1 MKRTIVLLAVTL
13 LLVLP
18 CVAQELSGRI
28 EGGVTDPQG
37 AVIPGASV
45 VATHVDTNIEYRAT
59 TNEVGRFSI
68 PNARLGTYRIVV
80 ENPGF
85 KRAVVTGVQ
94 VEIGSVANVNVK
106 MELGDIAQEVTVTA
120 DAAQE
125 IVNTTNAELGATV
138 DNRQVLELP
147 LNGRN
152 AAELIFLQAGT
163 YYETDPDGQGD
174 KL

>member
-1 MKRTIVLLAVTL
+1 MKRTIVLLALFSL
-13 LLVLP
+13 LALP
-18 CVAQELSGRI
+18 CIAQELSGRI
-28 EGGVTDPQG
+28 EGSVTDPQG

-59 TNEVGRFSI
+59 TNEVGRFTI
-68 PNARLGTYRIVV
+68 PNARLGRYRVAV
-80 ENPGF
+80 ESQGF
-85 KRAVVTGVQ
+85 KRAIVTGVT
-94 VEIGSVANVNVK
+94 VEIGSAANVNIK